1 MPTANPRPASPR
13 PARLGS
19 PKPAS
24 PKPSKAKKAASPKA
38 TGSKEAKAKA
48 EEKVAALQEH
58 VTALQSELELAR
70 VQLVEQ
76 HESEQPSSSSG
87 GLLPR
92 LMSDHH
98 ELLLNLQQLRPV
110 TAREGALH
118 RISAL
123 RSFLAS
129 TQAVSEAANA
139 VLEEQLSCYDESLA
153 NDGPPTE
160 RSGES
165 SGA

>member
-1 MPTANPRPASPR
+1 MPTANPTLPQ
-13 PARLGS
+13 S
-19 PKPAS
+19 PKAPKANS
-24 PKPSKAKKAASPKA
+24 PKPSKAKKASPKA
-38 TGSKEAKAKA
+38 TGSKDAKAKA

-76 HESEQPSSSSG
+76 HDSEPEAAGGG

-110 TAREGALH
+110 TAREGAQH
-118 RISAL
+118 RMSAL

-129 TQAVSEAANA
+129 TQAVSEAAEA
-139 VLEEQLSCYDESLA
+139 VLAEQMECYEESLA
-153 NDGPPTE
+153 QDGPPTE
-160 RSGES
+160 RSTM
-165 SGA
+165 